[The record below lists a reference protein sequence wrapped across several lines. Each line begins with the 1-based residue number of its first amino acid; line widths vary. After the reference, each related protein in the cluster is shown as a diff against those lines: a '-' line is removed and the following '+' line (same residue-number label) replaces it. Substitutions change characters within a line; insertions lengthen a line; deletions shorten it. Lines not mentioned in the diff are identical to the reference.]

1 MVDVSGLY
9 VTPGLIDIHVH
20 VGHGGAPLEWF
31 TPEARAHT
39 RPYGIPAD
47 MALQAGSD
55 GLPMLIGL
63 DPQYPLAQS
72 PDLIQPGWK
81 LNVG

>member
-1 MVDVSGLY
+1 MIGSITQTG
-9 VTPGLIDIHVH
+9 
-20 VGHGGAPLEWF
+20 
-31 TPEARAHT
+31 
-39 RPYGIPAD
+39 D

-63 DPQYPLAQS
+63 DPQHPLAQS